1 MASIVYITNK
11 KTGVKYAYRSEYFR
25 DPETN
30 KPKTKREYLGR
41 VDPETQ
47 KIIPKADDGKRNRS
61 KLGVVDPK
69 DSVMPKEVSEVIAQQ
84 REEIERLNK
93 VIEDLRKEALKTKKA
108 FTKIRD
114 AMNEQLDD

>member
-11 KTGVKYAYRSEYFR
+11 KTGVKYAYRSESYR
-25 DPETN
+25 DPETK

-47 KIIPKADDGKRNRS
+47 KIIPKAEGGRRNRS
-61 KLGVVDPK
+61 KLGTADPK
-69 DSVMPKEVSEVIAQQ
+69 DNVMPKEVSDVIAQQ

-93 VIEDLRKEALKTKKA
+93 VIEDLKKKALKTKKA